1 MSSMLAT
8 TSSWRS
14 TWTAPARSGR
24 PARRVPHLHQAPSM
38 AELERRLRTRATESE
53 EQIRR
58 RLATATVEMAAEPEF
73 DETVLN
79 DELETAAKEVASAIA
94 RLRGGGPSPLP

>member
-1 MSSMLAT
+1 
-8 TSSWRS
+8 
-14 TWTAPARSGR
+14 
-24 PARRVPHLHQAPSM
+24 
-38 AELERRLRTRATESE
+38 
-53 EQIRR
+53 
-58 RLATATVEMAAEPEF
+58 MAAEPEF